1 MASGLLVAASF
12 ADHELQGALW
22 ALALV
27 LDMGGPYFFGV
38 DGWRLVPHH
47 FSERHALIVII
58 ALGESIVAV
67 GVGAEVGVDL
77 GVVLGAIVGTA
88 IAAALWWLYFD
99 VVLHEAEAG

>member
-1 MASGLLVAASF
+1 V
-12 ADHELQGALW
+12 
-22 ALALV
+22 
-27 LDMGGPYFFGV
+27 
-38 DGWRLVPHH
+38 
-47 FSERHALIVII
+47 IV